1 MLLVASLMMKK
12 KKDKEVVEEMA
23 NASSAPSNDPSTYLT
38 LRKLEVRAI
47 FDSQMCFS

>member
-12 KKDKEVVEEMA
+12 KKDKVVVEEMA
-23 NASSAPSNDPSTYLT
+23 NASNVPSNDPSTLERSE
-38 LRKLEVRAI
+38 RKVRAI